1 MDPEEARA
9 DGDASVNNFPKYWRS
24 SGRTYIKTPFERR
37 FIEAIKD
44 MIPRHARGYDPD
56 NRVWHCTLEFEDAM
70 LDAAHEY
77 FGGLK
82 EIPAPPEPHRSQKE
96 KEPPPKQQNLVNDPR
111 IVFVNMLTDDALK
124 KAYKAMVV
132 EFHPDRGGK
141 NEDMTALNAIF
152 AEVTRLR
159 GTR

>member
-1 MDPEEARA
+1 M
-9 DGDASVNNFPKYWRS
+9 NNFPKYWRS
-24 SGRTYIKTPFERR
+24 NGRTYIKTPFERR

-77 FGGLK
+77 FGGLE
-82 EIPAPPEPHRSQKE
+82 EIPAPPDPHRDTPKD
-96 KEPPPKQQNLVNDPR
+96 PPKNPPKAKDPPKQNLVNDPR

-159 GTR
+159 GAR